1 MYVTFKGD
9 TQSERRKFVKLDT
22 SEFEN
27 MTLKIKQTFALPM
40 DDKYAFHGRVEAN
53 GPLVE
58 LDELDEEI
66 LDDLIEVSFN
76 KCGPSSQGVS
86 TEILACFQI
95 IITTV

>member
-1 MYVTFKGD
+1 
-9 TQSERRKFVKLDT
+9 
-22 SEFEN
+22 
-27 MTLKIKQTFALPM
+27 M
-40 DDKYAFHGRVEAN
+40 DDKYAFHGRVEAI

-58 LDELDEEI
+58 LDELDKEI

-95 IITTV
+95 